1 MEDIREAKPLIR
13 KKIFG
18 KAIGFVSYLFIL
30 LPAAL
35 GVLYVRAFGVSVVKG
50 DAWSIVRLFDM
61 WSSGTL
67 GVSDLYRQHN
77 EHRMFFPE
85 GVELLLGSIT
95 NYDNVVEMYLIQIC
109 LLVTLVVLFLVFR
122 DNIRSAAGLLLF
134 VPVAFLVFSF
144 RQYENMLFGYQI
156 NFAFAQTLGVLALFL
171 LYVLGRKSFEKLS
184 FAAALVSATVA
195 SFSILQGLFVWP
207 AGLLRLLISPLEKLK
222 KRVFVVLWGLV
233 GLGEWVAY
241 FIDYKEPETGN
252 KPSLLYALEHPL
264 EGIEF
269 FVRLLGSPLFGELN
283 AALVSGLLLAGLAVV
298 GLLLIYKSRRLGE
311 YSFWASILL

>member
-1 MEDIREAKPLIR
+1 LEDIREAKPLIR

-85 GVELLLGSIT
+85 GVELLLGSIM
-95 NYDNVVEMYLIQIC
+95 NYDNLAEMYLIQIC

-233 GLGEWVAY
+233 GLGSGSPTSS
-241 FIDYKEPETGN
+241 ITRSPRPGTSR
-252 KPSLLYALEHPL
+252 PSL
-264 EGIEF
+264 
-269 FVRLLGSPLFGELN
+269 RLRASL
-283 AALVSGLLLAGLAVV
+283 
-298 GLLLIYKSRRLGE
+298 SRD
-311 YSFWASILL
+311 